1 MEHKKPETP
10 EMTGFCRTHLRIT
23 IIYVQISSKIL
34 KNLTINDIMYMLHD
48 YTYNGVSIV
57 ICHKVYANQVKAYTL
72 MIITL

>member
-1 MEHKKPETP
+1 MPKSLEITA
-10 EMTGFCRTHLRIT
+10 FCRTHLRTT
-23 IIYVQISSKIL
+23 IISVQNSLEIL
-34 KNLTINDIMYMLHD
+34 QNLTFSDIIITLHN